1 MFPNADIPVIAV
13 SIQSHAGTAQAL
25 AMGQALEALT
35 HQGFLVIGSG
45 NITHNLGDLRM
56 AHTCLRSNFCRLG
69 RNSNDWQ
76 SCTKFD

>member
-1 MFPNADIPVIAV
+1 V

-45 NITHNLGDLRM
+45 NITHNLGDPVVQLGC
-56 AHTCLRSNFCRLG
+56 AASNARHL
-69 RNSNDWQ
+69 
-76 SCTKFD
+76 